1 MEQENTPELNQED
14 AQTQESDSKEESTP
28 KTYSAEEY
36 EELERKYNAST
47 KEAQKLSWISKVAVD
62 NTKFI
67 KLYNSDK
74 RQAEEVAKHFWRSA
88 KELYDEVKAEYWS
101 NESID
106 VEDIDERAEKIADK
120 KFAEKSLKD
129 FKEKYGISGKLDKT
143 FTNEFEWLMEW
154 KDWDSDEV
162 LKPAKRALKLCRDT
176 DEFQAELNKANSRLA
191 GAGITWS
198 SKADKWGQEP
208 KSMYDKWKE
217 QEAKNSIFGQYGKDK
232 SF

>member
-1 MEQENTPELNQED
+1 MENENQELNQTA
-14 AQTQESDSKEESTP
+14 AQQENNSDTP

-36 EELERKYNAST
+36 EELREKYNAST

-74 RQAEEVAKHFWRSA
+74 RQAEEVAKHFGRSA
-88 KELYDEVKAEYWS
+88 KELYEQVKAEYWES
-101 NESID
+101 ESID

-129 FKEKYGISGKLDKT
+129 FKEKYGISWKLDKT
-143 FTNEFEWLMEW
+143 FTNEFNGLMEW
-154 KDWDSDEV
+154 KDWESEEV
-162 LKPAKRALKLCRDT
+162 LKQAKRALKLVRDT

-191 GAGITWS
+191 GAWITWS
-198 SKADKWGQEP
+198 TRSDNQSSGEKW
-208 KSMYDKWKE
+208 MYAKRKE
-217 QEAKNSIFGQYGKDK
+217 DEARNSIFGQYGKSK
-232 SF
+232 NL

>member
-1 MEQENTPELNQED
+1 MEQENLNEQNQEV
-14 AQTQESDSKEESTP
+14 AQQEESNSESP
-28 KTYSAEEY
+28 KTYTAEEY
-36 EELERKYNAST
+36 QELERKYNAST

-74 RQAEEVAKHFWRSA
+74 RQAEEVAKHFGRSA
-88 KELYDEVKAEYWS
+88 KELYEQVKAEYW
-101 NESID
+101 EGSID

-129 FKEKYGISGKLDKT
+129 FKDKYGISWKLDKT
-143 FTNEFEWLMEW
+143 FTTEFEWLMDG
-154 KDWDSDEV
+154 KDWESEEV
-162 LKPAKRALKLCRDT
+162 LKQAKRALKLVRDT

-198 SKADKWGQEP
+198 TRADRGSSGEKWP
-208 KSMYDKWKE
+208 YANWKE
-217 QEAKNSIFGQYGKDK
+217 QEAKQSIFGEYGKSKDY
-232 SF
+232 

>member
-1 MEQENTPELNQED
+1 MEQENQTELNQQD
-14 AQTQESDSKEESTP
+14 AQQENNSESP
-28 KTYSAEEY
+28 KTYTAEEY

-74 RQAEEVAKHFWRSA
+74 RIAEEVAKHFNRSA
-88 KELYDEVKAEYWS
+88 KELYDEVKAEYWNS
-101 NESID
+101 ESID

-129 FKEKYGISGKLDKT
+129 FKEKYGISWKLDKT

-154 KDWDSDEV
+154 KNWDSEEV
-162 LKPAKRALKLCRDT
+162 LKQAKRALKLCRDT
-176 DEFQAELNKANSRLA
+176 DEFQAELNKANSRLS

-198 SKADKWGQEP
+198 TRADKGWTTEKWP
-208 KSMYDKWKE
+208 YANWKE
-217 QEAKNSIFGQYGKDK
+217 QEAKQSIFGEYGKSKD
-232 SF
+232 F